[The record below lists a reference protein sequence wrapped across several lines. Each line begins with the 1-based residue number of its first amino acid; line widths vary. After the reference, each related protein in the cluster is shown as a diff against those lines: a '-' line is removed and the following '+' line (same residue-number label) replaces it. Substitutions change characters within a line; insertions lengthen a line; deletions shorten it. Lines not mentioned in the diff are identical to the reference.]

1 MRRTKLSPGSVLAAA
16 SAPGAKRLRATLDQ
30 ALAILADPNATP
42 AQRQSAIPF
51 LAFEEFRKV
60 RDRLAV
66 MLQPRQPP
74 DLQAAAVRVLAGQRD
89 SEIPELLLTAYRHLA
104 AAARGE
110 AVEALLSR
118 PEWHVALLDAIDT
131 GTIKPAEI
139 PHVRRNALVRSA
151 NAAVKER
158 SVAMFRSL
166 IESRQKVVDKYRDA
180 LPNLKSDFA
189 KGEVVFRRECQA
201 CHRVNNIGTEIGPS
215 LATIRH
221 RAPEEVLLHILDPNR
236 EVGPNFVAY
245 AVETNDGRVLTGLI
259 VEDTASSI
267 TLVRTTGTR
276 ETILR
281 SQIEEIAGTG
291 QSLMPPGLEDRV
303 TPQEMADLLAFL
315 LPPK

>member
-1 MRRTKLSPGSVLAAA
+1 MLGSH
-16 SAPGAKRLRATLDQ
+16 
-30 ALAILADPNATP
+30 
-42 AQRQSAIPF
+42 RQTDVPQI
-51 LAFEEFRKV
+51 
-60 RDRLAV
+60 
-66 MLQPRQPP
+66 
-74 DLQAAAVRVLAGQRD
+74 
-89 SEIPELLLTAYRHLA
+89 LLTAYRQLA

-118 PEWHVALLDAIDT
+118 PEWHVALLDAIDA

-166 IESRQKVVDKYRDA
+166 IESRQKVVEKYRDA
-180 LPNLKSDFA
+180 LPMLAANRA
-189 KGEVVFRRECQA
+189 KGETVFRRECQA

-259 VEDTASSI
+259 VEDTATSI
-267 TLVRTTGTR
+267 TLIRTTGTR
-276 ETILR
+276 ETVLR
-281 SQIEEIAGTG
+281 SNIEEIAATG
-291 QSLMPPGLEDRV
+291 LSLMPPGLEDRV

-315 LPPK
+315 LR